1 MEKEINA
8 EILKEKYDGKVL
20 YNLDSRTIVS
30 WENIIKDFK
39 EFGEGFESIYTYI
52 NENLLGKNGNCEL
65 IYEEDGPIYCSE
77 CGKFMLD
84 GFFVDNWKE
93 VKYYCSEECLFKN
106 YTKKEYKK
114 MYKEGDAYYTDWL

>member
-20 YNLDSRTIVS
+20 DNLDSRTIIS

-39 EFGEGFESIYTYI
+39 EFGEGFESIYIYI

-65 IYEEDGPIYCSE
+65 IYEEDGPIYC
-77 CGKFMLD
+77 
-84 GFFVDNWKE
+84 
-93 VKYYCSEECLFKN
+93 
-106 YTKKEYKK
+106 
-114 MYKEGDAYYTDWL
+114 